1 MWRNPIVISFDRSL
15 ADSSLSSSLNQSLE
29 TTVLREFN
37 NILIRL
43 LAVSQRR
50 DDTNINSFP
59 LRINEM
65 ETKEK
70 QEEIQLKNRANTNME
85 ETQIKEE
92 KSE

>member
-1 MWRNPIVISFDRSL
+1 
-15 ADSSLSSSLNQSLE
+15 
-29 TTVLREFN
+29 
-37 NILIRL
+37 
-43 LAVSQRR
+43 
-50 DDTNINSFP
+50 
-59 LRINEM
+59 M